1 MPDHKYTQK
10 NHDQLKTKKK
20 KKHKGLI
27 VLLVVLLVL
36 AAALGAFAIW
46 FVRLYSLTRYVSDL
60 QVARDL
66 SERNT
71 ASVASGE
78 LSGEQAE
85 MIRASVGGSGS
96 GDVILPV
103 NKDIY
108 NLLLV
113 GVDRRDSSW
122 AGNSDS
128 MILVSVNNK
137 NKIVHMI
144 SFMRDLYADIPG
156 YGVGK
161 LNAACAHGGCPLLV
175 QTIEENYGV
184 NIDNYVSVDFAGLI
198 HIIDAMGGVQ
208 IELTDEARESVVDG
222 GYDPAFGARPLKRYI
237 QKNVETLAARKILE
251 GSVLQGQTILIG
263 CSGGSLTAEVR

>member
-1 MPDHKYTQK
+1 MPDHKYSQK

-71 ASVASGE
+71 ASVASAE

-137 NKIVHMI
+137 KKIVHMI

-208 IELTDEARESVVDG
+208 IELTDEDILQIAAYFSFVLK
-222 GYDPAFGARPLKRYI
+222 GA
-237 QKNVETLAARKILE
+237 QDAWSELAE
-251 GSVLQGQTILIG
+251 QPD
-263 CSGGSLTAEVR
+263 EMN